1 MKKWIVREKQIVTR
15 YWEYQVESETEEE
28 AVQKVSSGEV
38 EEGDYFTSE
47 DPIETE
53 VEEIEE

>member
-28 AVQKVSSGEV
+28 AKQKVSNGEV
-38 EEGDYFTSE
+38 KEEDYFTSE